1 MNVVFNS
8 PSRSQG
14 ESYFSPSGATP
25 SFESNDPSQ
34 TPYFTAPLSPM
45 LNTEFFQAVQARQ
58 ASTPPFSSSSSSD
71 GAQQFTPNT
80 IQTFKDVTPVNLNL
94 GSSILSRRE
103 QNKPYSLD
111 KHLEFKSITS
121 NDLHDLLPTE
131 TSPDTSSNML
141 LLDVQSFVQYS
152 RSHIRTAVAVSVPS
166 TILRRPTFTL
176 EKLSEAIV
184 KDESKVKLKNWQSAD
199 TIVMYDQNS
208 YHVQEASTMHYLF
221 QKFQKQGFKG
231 QLLYLYGEY
240 ALSLL
245 VL

>member
-8 PSRSQG
+8 PSHSQG

-45 LNTEFFQAVQARQ
+45 LNSEFFQAVQARQ

-71 GAQQFTPNT
+71 GSQQFTPNT
-80 IQTFKDVTPVNLNL
+80 IQTFKDASSPVNLNF
-94 GSSILSRRE
+94 GSSTLSRRE
-103 QNKPYSLD
+103 QNQSYASAD
-111 KHLEFKSITS
+111 KHMEFKSIS
-121 NDLHDLLPTE
+121 PDNLYKLLPTE
-131 TSPDTSSNML
+131 ASPDNRSNML

-152 RSHIRTAVAVSVPS
+152 RSHIRTAVGVSVPS

-199 TIVMYDQNS
+199 TIVIYDQNS
-208 YHVQEASTMHYLF
+208 NEVQEASTMLYLF

-231 QLLYLYGEY
+231 QLFYLYGE
-240 ALSLL
+240 
-245 VL
+245 